1 MKQGRLF
8 LALGAALALM
18 AAPHAA
24 HAAAN
29 PDGAP
34 KAAASA
40 ARTGNSLRQ
49 FTGYITVL
57 DRLSLTVEKRGKKP
71 ESKSFTK
78 HATMSTVGEVQ
89 KEARVRRQRERDL
102 AALGPPRTGGAA
114 WHTPPTLRRLAS
126 TGFKGRGGISKLGEG
141 SEG

>member
-34 KAAASA
+34 KAAA

-57 DRLSLTVEKRGKKP
+57 DRASLTVEKRGRSP
-71 ESKSFTK
+71 RSMTFTRD
-78 HATMSTVGEVQ
+78 AAMETSGAVE
-89 KEARVRRQRERDL
+89 KEARVTVYYRDEDGRAVAHRVVGKALAQRS
-102 AALGPPRTGGAA
+102 PKPSSGA
-114 WHTPPTLRRLAS
+114 H
-126 TGFKGRGGISKLGEG
+126 
-141 SEG
+141 

>member
-57 DRLSLTVEKRGKKP
+57 DRASLTVEKRGRSP
-71 ESKSFTK
+71 RSMTFTRD
-78 HATMSTVGEVQ
+78 AAMETSGAVE
-89 KEARVRRQRERDL
+89 KEARVTVYYRDEDGRAVAHRVVGKALAQR
-102 AALGPPRTGGAA
+102 PPKPSSGA
-114 WHTPPTLRRLAS
+114 H
-126 TGFKGRGGISKLGEG
+126 
-141 SEG
+141 

>member
-57 DRLSLTVEKRGKKP
+57 DRLSLTVEKRGRSP
-71 ESKSFTK
+71 RSMTFTRD
-78 HATMSTVGEVQ
+78 AAMETSGAVE
-89 KEARVRRQRERDL
+89 KEARVTVYYRDEDGRAVAHRVVGKALAQRS
-102 AALGPPRTGGAA
+102 PKPSSGA
-114 WHTPPTLRRLAS
+114 H
-126 TGFKGRGGISKLGEG
+126 
-141 SEG
+141 